1 MCPEIRPSFGIWPR
15 RYKFVKD
22 QKVPVAKEQEVP
34 TGASRLL
41 NVDGKE
47 VALFNVEGR
56 YYAVG
61 NRCPHRS
68 GPLVRGR
75 VETVPVISPE
85 SGSGLPTGQATVAVR
100 CPVHGW
106 LFDLSTGACLTRP
119 SASTPTYP
127 VTCED
132 GQICLGPQQGIESG
146 PSMPVAPGG

>member
-1 MCPEIRPSFGIWPR
+1 MN
-15 RYKFVKD
+15 D
-22 QKVPVAKEQEVP
+22 QKVPVAREQEVP
-34 TGASRLL
+34 PGASRLL

-56 YYAVG
+56 YYAIG
-61 NRCPHRS
+61 NKCSHRS

-75 VETVPVISPE
+75 VETVPVAPPE
-85 SGSGLPTGQATVAVR
+85 VGPGLPAGQATVVAVR

-119 SASTPTYP
+119 SASIPTYP

-132 GQICLGPQQGIESG
+132 GQVCLGSQQGQAAG
-146 PSMPVAPGG
+146 PSMPVAPSA